1 MSTVNERDVLRRAL
15 HLADGIQPRADGLQ
29 LIQARLSPPRPVA
42 VAWAEAAWTD
52 ARMRGPAE
60 LRRFLEWLLSVARLA
75 WDRFGPQSVASG
87 GRTSRTLSWLRPA
100 AALGVTVFIVAAG
113 AYVAFSAQQAIF
125 PAGSNSTHPTGGGGG
140 GNTHGGASGT
150 NTRSQSSVG
159 SVGSAGSKTK
169 PGSCVTPKPS
179 RGAPSASTSSG
190 QTPGTSPA
198 ASPSGSSSA
207 SPTPTV
213 SDSPSPGASTTPTAG
228 VANAA
233 MAPTGAGPTEAV
245 ASLAKSAVLTRI
257 SVVRPSPTPCATKK
271 PARNQLGATLH
282 PSAHPAVIG
291 FGKLNG
297 S

>member
-15 HLADGIQPRADGLQ
+15 HLADGIDPRADGLQ
-29 LIQARLSPPRPVA
+29 RIQARLSPPRPVT

-52 ARMRGPAE
+52 VRMRGPAE

-75 WDRFGPQSVASG
+75 WDRFGPQSMSSG
-87 GRTSRTLSWLRPA
+87 GRTSRTFGWLRPA

-125 PAGSNSTHPTGGGGG
+125 PAGSNSTHSTGGGGG
-140 GNTHGGASGT
+140 GSTNGGGGN

-159 SVGSAGSKTK
+159 SVGSTGSKTK
-169 PGSCVTPKPS
+169 PGSCVTSKPS

-190 QTPGTSPA
+190 QTPGTSPTP
-198 ASPSGSSSA
+198 SPSTSSSA

-213 SDSPSPGASTTPTAG
+213 SDSSSPGASSTPTAG
-228 VANAA
+228 AANAA
-233 MAPTGAGPTEAV
+233 MAPTVAGTTPPV
-245 ASLAKSAVLTRI
+245 ASLAKSAVLARI
-257 SVVRPSPTPCATKK
+257 SVVRPSPTPCATNK

-282 PSAHPAVIG
+282 PSAHPAVIS